1 MYASTLNLDLSVM
14 DDPCLGTYAGKAKEF
29 YFGESLDKNDI
40 GAYVQLVGDSSLG
53 LGSDTTARMMTALA
67 SAPPLY
73 RYVHSFSDN
82 TTYSLGPK
90 TDYGTNH
97 GDELFYIFN
106 LTGVLHC
113 ST

>member
-1 MYASTLNLDLSVM
+1 M
-14 DDPCLGTYAGKAKEF
+14 
-29 YFGESLDKNDI
+29 I
-40 GAYVQLVGDSSLG
+40 GDSWFG
-53 LGSDTTARMMTALA
+53 LGSDTTARMMTGPA
-67 SAPPLY
+67 SATPLY

-82 TTYSLGPK
+82 TTHSLGPK

-113 ST
+113 SI